1 MIDADKVYAGL
12 WQGAQPPEGEELGR
26 AGFSLLV
33 LCAQE
38 YQPPS
43 EAFPGVEV
51 VHVPF
56 DDSSFMVSDITLLR
70 LVRPAVLRTIMA
82 VRSGRKVLV
91 TCHAGLNRSGL
102 VTGLALRGL
111 TGMPGAAVVR
121 QLKDRR
127 SLWALSNSQFRQIV
141 LDSSQLHTYFEHG
154 TQVPQEVVAPQPY
167 RGGVL
172 RPLR

>member
-1 MIDADKVYAGL
+1 MIDADEVYAGL

-33 LCAQE
+33 LCASE
-38 YQPPS
+38 YQPPA

-51 VHVPF
+51 LHVPLE
-56 DDSSFMVSDITLLR
+56 DASGLGSDIELLR
-70 LVRPAVLRTIMA
+70 LVRPVVLRTIMA
-82 VRSGRKVLV
+82 VRSGRKALV

-111 TGMPGAAVVR
+111 TGMPGAAVVYR
-121 QLKDRR
+121 LKRLR

-141 LDSSQLHTYFEHG
+141 LDSSQLRTYFEHG
-154 TQVPQEVVAPQPY
+154 TQVQQEVIAPQPY
-167 RGGVL
+167 RGGVF